1 MFIKK
6 TIFFLALLV
15 VTSNLLNAQSARTR
29 HIARG
34 AEPGELYFMSWWY
47 GIYATPFPSDIYD
60 TLRLAVYRISENG
73 KK

>member
-1 MFIKK
+1 MKQIL
-6 TIFFLALLV
+6 FFLTILIATVSISL
-15 VTSNLLNAQSARTR
+15 SQTR

-34 AEPGELYFMSWWY
+34 AGPGELYFAGLWY

-60 TLRLAVYRISENG
+60 TLLLAVYRISENG